1 MTTNASSPTGGT
13 EPVTPSCE
21 LCFLIARVRSGTT
34 VLKRMLA
41 THPNFVNAGELFN
54 EDNPLSYWYFLEDKL
69 KNDPQAAFPSRSE
82 RNFLEYL
89 CHLETKLVGS
99 RDQAA
104 ILLLDVKYDHAHSIS
119 LPWYDMN
126 ALPLIFFM
134 IRRFRWKVIDI
145 HRRNLI
151 SLFVSNQIAWQTKVY
166 HRDPSGEA
174 HLAKVQIQI
183 EHLVKD
189 MLSTCRSYQRLRE
202 HFFGYNNYLQL
213 LYEDMFCPDG
223 QFTETL
229 SRQLCT
235 FFGVQDLFNRTP
247 KLRKL
252 LSDDV
257 FFHIKNVDEVRI
269 AMQRLQLPQNLDH
282 DLLKK

>member
-1 MTTNASSPTGGT
+1 
-13 EPVTPSCE
+13 
-21 LCFLIARVRSGTT
+21 
-34 VLKRMLA
+34 MLA
-41 THPNFVNAGELFN
+41 THPGFVNAGEIFN

-69 KNDPQAAFPSRSE
+69 KNAPQAAFPSRSE

-89 CHLETKLVGS
+89 CYLETKLVGT
-99 RDQAA
+99 RGQAA
-104 ILLLDVKYDHAHSIS
+104 ILVLDIKYDHAHSLF
-119 LPWYDMN
+119 LPWSDMN

-134 IRRFRWKVIDI
+134 IRQYHWKVIDI
-145 HRRNLI
+145 HRQNLI
-151 SLFVSNQIAWQTKVY
+151 SLFVSNQIAWRTKVY
-166 HRDPSGEA
+166 EREASEEA
-174 HLAKVQIQI
+174 HLAKVKIQT
-183 EHLVKD
+183 EYLVND

-202 HFFGYNNYLQL
+202 HFVGYENYLQL
-213 LYEDMFCPDG
+213 LYEDMFGTDG

-235 FFGVQDLFNRTP
+235 FFGVQDLFDRTP

-257 FFHIKNVDEVRI
+257 FFHIENIDEVRI
-269 AMQRLQLPQNLDH
+269 AMHSLQLPRNEDH